1 MDKDQLSER
10 FQGMVGGL
18 VKPLSKTL
26 LGPLFRVFTRLCLWS
41 ILSIQMLFAADHPAE
56 DMELFLELIV
66 NDVSTGHVALI
77 DYKKPYYYID
87 TGDLKE
93 TPILFE
99 YLEDQTQGTIVTLNG
114 SEDVS
119 VRYNEEWQQLYI
131 TVPTQ
136 WLPRQSIGYGS
147 RETVES
153 YTSFGAIVNYDL
165 YASKPR
171 HNSGSLNSW
180 GGFRLFGDYG
190 TISHSGV
197 YNHYFGSE
205 SYQKN
210 RYTRYDTYWQYSD
223 EDKLYTL
230 TVGDLITRPL
240 VWSNA
245 ARLGGIQFSHNFKLR
260 PDLITYP
267 LPEFSGEVG
276 LPSTIDLIING
287 SNYQSSNINPGPFDI
302 TDVTHLSGA
311 GEAVVVTTDAL
322 GRTVSINVPFY
333 VTSRLLR
340 ENLMDYT
347 LSVGTLRQHYGQK
360 NFSYS
365 RYAID
370 GSMRYGVN
378 DHLTVEFHSELA
390 TSLTLVGAGF
400 VTNIGR
406 IGDLNAA
413 LTLTNYK
420 NRTGTQ
426 LYLGYNYLHPKFNF
440 LASYIRRSSD
450 YRDISSI
457 DSEYGVVPE
466 SLQFTFSIPTE
477 RYGSYSIGFF
487 SNQYQYEEGKRRSN
501 TISLGWNKSLGEY
514 GNVSAYINH
523 HNNSDNRWSAALQW
537 TIPLDNDYGQ
547 VSVAANRNDSKNDS
561 TSVYYSRSIPSDGG
575 FGWNLNYKNNRSNAD
590 YYNAALKWRNPNIE
604 MQGGMYGSSGDYTY
618 WSDLS
623 GSLVAMDGE
632 LFMANRVYD
641 SFVLL
646 SADGVSDVPVLYE
659 NNVIGRTNQK
669 GYYLVPQVPSYYDAK
684 YEIDGLEIPVNL
696 NVPELE
702 KRISVKANSGYVLK
716 FPVERINPVTLT
728 LVDEASDYIPVGSYI
743 ETDHGEESYVG
754 WDGAVYFEHLQAI
767 NQLTVYLPDGERCSL
782 EVELQADDESD
793 ESAEANII
801 DLGEFRCHKGGS
813 Q

>member
-1 MDKDQLSER
+1 MGKDQLSER
-10 FQGMVGGL
+10 FQGMVESR
-18 VKPLSKTL
+18 VKPLSRVL
-26 LGPLFRVFTRLCLWS
+26 LRSLFKAFTRLFLWS

-99 YLEDQTQGTIVTLNG
+99 YLEDQTKGTIVTLNA
-114 SEDVS
+114 SDDVS

-180 GGFRLFGDYG
+180 GEFRLFGDYG

-276 LPSTIDLIING
+276 LPSTVDLIING

-440 LASYIRRSSD
+440 LSSYIRRSSD

-501 TISLGWNKSLGEY
+501 TFSLGWNKSLGEY
-514 GNVSAYINH
+514 GNVPISIIIIIPIIAGRRHCSGRFPLTMIMDRY
-523 HNNSDNRWSAALQW
+523 RWRRIEMTVKMIQPRCTIAEVSQVMAGLVGILIIKIIAQMLITIMPRLNGVIRTLKCRAVCMARVAIIPTGRIFQVRSLRW
-537 TIPLDNDYGQ
+537 MESSLWPIESTIPLCFFQRMG
-547 VSVAANRNDSKNDS
+547 
-561 TSVYYSRSIPSDGG
+561 
-575 FGWNLNYKNNRSNAD
+575 
-590 YYNAALKWRNPNIE
+590 
-604 MQGGMYGSSGDYTY
+604 
-618 WSDLS
+618 
-623 GSLVAMDGE
+623 
-632 LFMANRVYD
+632 
-641 SFVLL
+641 
-646 SADGVSDVPVLYE
+646 
-659 NNVIGRTNQK
+659 
-669 GYYLVPQVPSYYDAK
+669 
-684 YEIDGLEIPVNL
+684 
-696 NVPELE
+696 
-702 KRISVKANSGYVLK
+702 
-716 FPVERINPVTLT
+716 
-728 LVDEASDYIPVGSYI
+728 
-743 ETDHGEESYVG
+743 
-754 WDGAVYFEHLQAI
+754 
-767 NQLTVYLPDGERCSL
+767 
-782 EVELQADDESD
+782 
-793 ESAEANII
+793 
-801 DLGEFRCHKGGS
+801 
-813 Q
+813 

>member
-1 MDKDQLSER
+1 MGKDQLSER
-10 FQGMVGGL
+10 FQGMVESR
-18 VKPLSKTL
+18 VKPLSRAL
-26 LGPLFRVFTRLCLWS
+26 LRSFFKAFTRLFLWS

-99 YLEDQTQGTIVTLNG
+99 YLEDQTKGTIVTLNA
-114 SEDVS
+114 SDDVS

-153 YTSFGAIVNYDL
+153 YTSFGAIVNYNL

-180 GGFRLFGDYG
+180 GEFRLFGDYG

-276 LPSTIDLIING
+276 LPSTVDLIING

-440 LASYIRRSSD
+440 LSSYIRRSSD

-501 TISLGWNKSLGEY
+501 TFSLGWNKSLGEY
-514 GNVSAYINH
+514 GNVPISIIIIIPIIAGRRHCSGRFPLTMIMGRY
-523 HNNSDNRWSAALQW
+523 RWRRIEMTVKMIQPRCTIAEVSQVMAGLVGILIIKIIAQMLITIMPRLNGVIRILKCRAVCMARVAIIPTGRIFQVRSLRW
-537 TIPLDNDYGQ
+537 MESSLWPIESTIPLCFFQRMG
-547 VSVAANRNDSKNDS
+547 
-561 TSVYYSRSIPSDGG
+561 
-575 FGWNLNYKNNRSNAD
+575 
-590 YYNAALKWRNPNIE
+590 
-604 MQGGMYGSSGDYTY
+604 
-618 WSDLS
+618 
-623 GSLVAMDGE
+623 
-632 LFMANRVYD
+632 
-641 SFVLL
+641 
-646 SADGVSDVPVLYE
+646 
-659 NNVIGRTNQK
+659 
-669 GYYLVPQVPSYYDAK
+669 
-684 YEIDGLEIPVNL
+684 
-696 NVPELE
+696 
-702 KRISVKANSGYVLK
+702 
-716 FPVERINPVTLT
+716 
-728 LVDEASDYIPVGSYI
+728 
-743 ETDHGEESYVG
+743 
-754 WDGAVYFEHLQAI
+754 
-767 NQLTVYLPDGERCSL
+767 
-782 EVELQADDESD
+782 
-793 ESAEANII
+793 
-801 DLGEFRCHKGGS
+801 
-813 Q
+813 

>member
-1 MDKDQLSER
+1 MGKDQLSER
-10 FQGMVGGL
+10 FQGMVESR
-18 VKPLSKTL
+18 VKPLSRAL
-26 LGPLFRVFTRLCLWS
+26 LRSFFKAFTRLFLWS

-99 YLEDQTQGTIVTLNG
+99 YLEDQTKGTIVTLNA
-114 SEDVS
+114 SDDVS

-180 GGFRLFGDYG
+180 GEFRLFGDYG

-276 LPSTIDLIING
+276 LPSTVDLIING

-440 LASYIRRSSD
+440 LSSYIRRSSD

-501 TISLGWNKSLGEY
+501 TFSLGWNKSLGEY
-514 GNVSAYINH
+514 GNVPISIIIIIPIIAGRRHCSGRFPLTMIMGRY
-523 HNNSDNRWSAALQW
+523 RWRRIEMTVKMIQPRCTIAEVSQVMAGLVGILIIKIIAQMLITIMPRLNGVIRILKCRAVCMARVAIIPTGRIFQVRSLRW
-537 TIPLDNDYGQ
+537 MESSLWPIESTIPLCFFQRMG
-547 VSVAANRNDSKNDS
+547 
-561 TSVYYSRSIPSDGG
+561 
-575 FGWNLNYKNNRSNAD
+575 
-590 YYNAALKWRNPNIE
+590 
-604 MQGGMYGSSGDYTY
+604 
-618 WSDLS
+618 
-623 GSLVAMDGE
+623 
-632 LFMANRVYD
+632 
-641 SFVLL
+641 
-646 SADGVSDVPVLYE
+646 
-659 NNVIGRTNQK
+659 
-669 GYYLVPQVPSYYDAK
+669 
-684 YEIDGLEIPVNL
+684 
-696 NVPELE
+696 
-702 KRISVKANSGYVLK
+702 
-716 FPVERINPVTLT
+716 
-728 LVDEASDYIPVGSYI
+728 
-743 ETDHGEESYVG
+743 
-754 WDGAVYFEHLQAI
+754 
-767 NQLTVYLPDGERCSL
+767 
-782 EVELQADDESD
+782 
-793 ESAEANII
+793 
-801 DLGEFRCHKGGS
+801 
-813 Q
+813 